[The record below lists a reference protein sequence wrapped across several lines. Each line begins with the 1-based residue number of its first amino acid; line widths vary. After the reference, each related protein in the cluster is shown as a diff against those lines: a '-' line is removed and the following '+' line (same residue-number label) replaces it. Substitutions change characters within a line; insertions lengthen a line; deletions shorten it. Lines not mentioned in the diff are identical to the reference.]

1 MAKAKEKTTGFY
13 FKCSPEDMAFIE
25 KRMEQTG
32 IRNKSTFIRKMCIDG
47 HVFILDSPTLKEI
60 SRLLRITSNN
70 ANQLAKAANSGYGV
84 HRNDVEQVN
93 QQLTEIRTQ
102 FGDLLTVLSE
112 VTNPKPGKRFIP
124 PVRYS
129 DLKDKSDSIIV
140 GNLNSKL
147 DSTKDIST
155 DNFADGSLPTLG
167 HGDSDFS
174 RNSVKG
180 A

>member
-1 MAKAKEKTTGFY
+1 MAKQKEKTTGFY

-32 IRNKSTFIRKMCIDG
+32 IRNKSAFIRKMCIDG

-84 HRNDVEQVN
+84 HRNDIEQVN

-102 FGDLLTVLSE
+102 FGDLLTILSE

-124 PVRYS
+124 PLKYS
-129 DLKDKSDSIIV
+129 DLKDEQDSSPPQS
-140 GNLNSKL
+140 LEANS
-147 DSTKDIST
+147 IEH
-155 DNFADGSLPTLG
+155 NPAE
-167 HGDSDFS
+167 
-174 RNSVKG
+174 G